1 MCNPRIHARQFDNQH
16 FSRGTPRQCPSGSAA
31 TNLRLWALHLHQPQ
45 CKPSH
50 IIPRLISSH
59 LQWKREESPKSSTS
73 SMGSASPPSCQ
84 TWIGRGSWSY
94 SAKPRPICWGMSASN
109 LAGQNKL
116 SLTCIVQGLEFQA
129 LVQGLEF
136 QALELRLWNHSIL
149 IQFMNHLIEGLQAKA
164 CCPESG
170 NAKALAHVAMF
181 PLPSQPESHDQ
192 HP

>member
-1 MCNPRIHARQFDNQH
+1 M
-16 FSRGTPRQCPSGSAA
+16 FSWAFPTEIVGLKKKQLDRGNRAVNFQLRSYVQSKHSCKMVWQSAFFQRKATPMPFRVSGA
-31 TNLRLWALHLHQPQ
+31 TNLRLWARHRHQPQ
-45 CKPSH
+45 CEPSH

-59 LQWKREESPKSSTS
+59 LQWKREASPKSSTS

-84 TWIGRGSWSY
+84 TWIGRGSWSC

-136 QALELRLWNHSIL
+136 QALEPKLGNH
-149 IQFMNHLIEGLQAKA
+149 
-164 CCPESG
+164 
-170 NAKALAHVAMF
+170 
-181 PLPSQPESHDQ
+181 
-192 HP
+192 